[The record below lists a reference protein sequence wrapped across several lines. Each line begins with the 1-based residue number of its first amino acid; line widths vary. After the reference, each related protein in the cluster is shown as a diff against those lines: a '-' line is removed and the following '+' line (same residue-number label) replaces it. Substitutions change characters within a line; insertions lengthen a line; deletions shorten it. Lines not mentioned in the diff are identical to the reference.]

1 MTKQEEQEIKRLYLT
16 GQSIDSVSST
26 LNIGRYKV
34 AKFLKEKQ
42 LSRDRIQAIK
52 QAREIKVS
60 EEDKGDII
68 NQYIQG
74 KSMKD
79 LAEEYC
85 THLREIKRIIK
96 EAEITIRRG
105 HLYMKRSKQG
115 HFSKSLPL
123 PSTLVSEQREF
134 HLRD

>member
-42 LSRDRIQAIK
+42 LSRDRIQAIR
-52 QAREIKVS
+52 QARGIRVS

-79 LAEEYC
+79 LAEVYC
-85 THLREIKRIIK
+85 THLREIKRILEEEK
-96 EAEITIRRG
+96 ITIRKSSF
-105 HLYMKRSKQG
+105 YIKKSKQG
-115 HFSKSLPL
+115 HFIESLPL
-123 PSTLVSEQREF
+123 PSTLVSER
-134 HLRD
+134 